1 MRFND
6 WRRGDR
12 ARRVAAIARG
22 RRSIRDRTRANV
34 RARRFAP
41 LVDAKTRDSLA
52 RASEFDD
59 RDTHETQGLARGD
72 GGGDDDA
79 TRRRASRRGR
89 RENDRQ
95 YETKRYDALDATRRT
110 TRDARWTRAAP
121 RATREREVERLLGAL
136 LQVRDQIR
144 AVFRLLQAGENHLRA
159 RDVLLR
165 VQQVIVQGALAP
177 GDALVLV
184 RRAVR
189 ETLRGAGDAAEQA
202 AEVGTLSSD
211 RARVARVSRPSRFAL
226 RASRAS
232 NPRARASRVAS
243 RRASPRPSRD
253 PRVVV
258 VSSAPA
264 CVHRPSPRRGTA
276 RTWS

>member
-12 ARRVAAIARG
+12 ARRVAPRTRG
-22 RRSIRDRTRANV
+22 RRSIRDRARGDV

-41 LVDAKTRDSLA
+41 LADARTRDSLA

-59 RDTHETQGLARGD
+59 RDTRAQGLARGD

-121 RATREREVERLLGAL
+121 RAPREREVERLLGAL